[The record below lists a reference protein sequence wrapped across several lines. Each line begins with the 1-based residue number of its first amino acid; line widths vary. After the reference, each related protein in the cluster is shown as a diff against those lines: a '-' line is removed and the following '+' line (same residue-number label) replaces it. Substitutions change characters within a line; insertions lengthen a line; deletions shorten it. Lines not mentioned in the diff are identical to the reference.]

1 MCVCVCVCV
10 CGGERERGREG
21 EIFLHSIPSFSKFQ
35 HFQYITLQIDQLS
48 FAPSFRCQLEKT
60 CKIALKNILFFL
72 TSVERGVYPWLKQR
86 FTLSHLPPPRHL
98 SSQERPAFTSK
109 EVWRGHCINIPQQQ
123 LPLAEPIGCCLQHA
137 EGRES
142 NHTPGQSGS

>member
-1 MCVCVCVCV
+1 MCGVSVCERERE
-10 CGGERERGREG
+10 GWGERERGREG
-21 EIFLHSIPSFSKFQ
+21 DIFLHSIPSFSKFQ
-35 HFQYITLQIDQLS
+35 HFQYITLQIYQLS

-72 TSVERGVYPWLKQR
+72 TSVERGVYPGLKQR
-86 FTLSHLPPPRHL
+86 FTLSHLPPP
-98 SSQERPAFTSK
+98 QEQPAFTSK

-123 LPLAEPIGCCLQHA
+123 LHLAEPIGCCLQHA

-142 NHTPGQSGS
+142 NHTLGQSGT